1 LVKIGARIIRH
12 CRSVVFQMAEVIVP
26 RGTFR
31 EILAAIAALHP
42 SPAARC

>member
-1 LVKIGARIIRH
+1 MKMGARIIRH
-12 CRSVVFQMAEVIVP
+12 CHSVVFQIAEVMVP